1 MYGKAGVL
9 LKVLVV
15 VAAVGIAAGCSAQL
29 RQLQGANQ
37 DLVKQRDSLQRQIA
51 DLQGQL
57 AKANEDRAGAEAQ
70 LKAAQADAQYWKD
83 QSAAYASASEG
94 YKKLINAQDEQW
106 LRELAVRMG
115 GVYLP
120 GGGIRLP
127 GDILFE
133 SGKADLKAS
142 AKAALQ
148 TAADAFQSAKGKDY
162 YFRVDGH
169 TDNVPIKRSHWKD
182 NMELSQARSRSVW
195 VALKTAGVSP
205 ERMYTAGFGEYRPA
219 DNNTTAKGRQTNRRV
234 EIWIVAAPTV
244 QGQPGGAEAA
254 PAAETPAA
262 PAAEE
267 KPAAAET
274 PAATESEPAPAT
286 SEPLE

>member
-15 VAAVGIAAGCSAQL
+15 VAAVGIAAGCSTQL

-57 AKANEDRAGAEAQ
+57 AKSNEDKADLGAK
-70 LKAAQADAQYWKD
+70 LKAAQADAEYWKG
-83 QSAAYASASEG
+83 QAEAYGAASEK
-94 YKKLINAQDEQW
+94 YKGLANASDEQFM
-106 LRELAVRMG
+106 RDLAYKIG
-115 GVYLP
+115 AVYLP
-120 GGGIRLP
+120 GGGMRLP

-142 AKAALQ
+142 AKATLQ
-148 TAADAFQSAKGKDY
+148 TAAEAFQSAKAKDL
-162 YFRVDGH
+162 YFRIDGH

-182 NMELSQARSRSVW
+182 NMELSQARSRAVW
-195 VALKTAGVSP
+195 LALKTSGVAP

-219 DNNTTAKGRQTNRRV
+219 DSNATNKGKQTNRRV

-244 QGQPGGAEAA
+244 QGQATGTQAA
-254 PAAETPAA
+254 PAEETPAA
-262 PAAEE
+262 PATS
-267 KPAAAET
+267 ET
-274 PAATESEPAPAT
+274 PAATETPAEPASEPAPAA